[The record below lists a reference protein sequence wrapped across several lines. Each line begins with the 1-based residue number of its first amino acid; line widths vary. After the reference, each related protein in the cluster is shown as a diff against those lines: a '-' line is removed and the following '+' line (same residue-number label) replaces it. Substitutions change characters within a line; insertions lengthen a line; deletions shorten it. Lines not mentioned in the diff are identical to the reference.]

1 MKSEIMNFKNKPKPF
16 EWAKANLFSS
26 PGSAILTCISALLLI
41 YAAKGILTFIFFT
54 ARWDVISANLKIL
67 MVGQYNREEVWR
79 VWVSLSLVVLLMGIS
94 WGISRGMIKLV
105 TITMLAVFVVC
116 GLLPFIAVSSRIW
129 IISEILLIGAGYLLG
144 RYCPQIKK
152 VNLIGWLISFPVII
166 LLLSG
171 AGILPQVKS
180 NLWGGFLLTVL
191 IAVVTIVFSFP
202 IGILLC
208 LGRRS
213 KLPVVKWFSIVYI
226 EVIRG
231 IPLITV
237 LFGAQLLLPLFL
249 GSELELSNVLRVMIG
264 FTLFNAAYVA
274 ETVRGG
280 MQAIP
285 RGQFEAAEALGLN
298 YLQRITFVIMPQALR
313 NVVPAL
319 VGTVIEVF
327 KDTSL
332 VAIVSLMDLM
342 GIAKRV
348 IANPQFL
355 GRQMEVFIFVACV
368 FLILSTVFSKI
379 SKKLELSTAYVKK

>member
-1 MKSEIMNFKNKPKPF
+1 
-16 EWAKANLFSS
+16 
-26 PGSAILTCISALLLI
+26 
-41 YAAKGILTFIFFT
+41 
-54 ARWDVISANLKIL
+54 
-67 MVGQYNREEVWR
+67 
-79 VWVSLSLVVLLMGIS
+79 
-94 WGISRGMIKLV
+94 
-105 TITMLAVFVVC
+105 
-116 GLLPFIAVSSRIW
+116 
-129 IISEILLIGAGYLLG
+129 
-144 RYCPQIKK
+144 
-152 VNLIGWLISFPVII
+152 
-166 LLLSG
+166 
-171 AGILPQVKS
+171 
-180 NLWGGFLLTVL
+180 
-191 IAVVTIVFSFP
+191 
-202 IGILLC
+202 
-208 LGRRS
+208 
-213 KLPVVKWFSIVYI
+213 
-226 EVIRG
+226 
-231 IPLITV
+231 
-237 LFGAQLLLPLFL
+237 
-249 GSELELSNVLRVMIG
+249 MIG